1 MWSGDAQLI
10 WDFTKT
16 VLVPIWGAAIVGV
29 GWWLPSGGQYRKL
42 QFSIGIGVVDSTAAS
57 AIESFGDKL
66 QLVVERAHWD
76 SSEGGIGTCTQLG

>member
-1 MWSGDAQLI
+1 MDAGHR
-10 WDFTKT
+10 W
-16 VLVPIWGAAIVGV
+16 AALGI
-29 GWWLPSGGQYRKL
+29 PPERRSRASGGQYRKL
-42 QFSIGIGVVDSTAAS
+42 QFSIGVGVVDSTAAS